1 MCAFAVATAQ
11 RRPKAYS
18 LQAAPVTIVKVAIF
32 GGIRLELFDGLG
44 KSAI

>member
-11 RRPKAYS
+11 RRPTAYS
-18 LQAAPVTIVKVAIF
+18 SQTVPGTIVKVAIF
-32 GGIRLELFDGLG
+32 GGIRPELFDRLG